1 MGLYITWIPV
11 NFLLLFLSS
20 ICILWVTSSPQDVR
34 SWLLALSAFVLMFP
48 MFMRIPV
55 KMSKWLRGGIQLSAY
70 MLGVFMLLTV
80 SYANGREFSLSY
92 SNIIILVLANMSIFG
107 SLAYLFTANNKWARI
122 AILPFIM
129 AVFLGSKTDGSWV
142 KVLMNYSPIPWMYS
156 FII

>member
-1 MGLYITWIPV
+1 M
-11 NFLLLFLSS
+11 LF
-20 ICILWVTSSPQDVR
+20 R
-34 SWLLALSAFVLMFP
+34 S
-48 MFMRIPV
+48 
-55 KMSKWLRGGIQLSAY
+55 LSAY

-156 FII
+156 FYYLKYLFIIIPGSIAGEYLKEWLQNRTEAASSLEEKRKIQIGRAHV

>member
-1 MGLYITWIPV
+1 MCGRG
-11 NFLLLFLSS
+11 
-20 ICILWVTSSPQDVR
+20 C
-34 SWLLALSAFVLMFP
+34 ALSAFVLMFP

-122 AILPFIM
+122 AILPLLWLF
-129 AVFLGSKTDGSWV
+129 F
-142 KVLMNYSPIPWMYS
+142 
-156 FII
+156 